1 MTNAQKSYTMTSAQ
15 FIWRHTMIN
24 AQFVFNLLTKQ
35 DMINVVAFMEENKD
49 ATLAATIYW
58 LYEVI
63 DVDGEDV
70 ICERDH
76 DHDLPYAAHM
86 RQWRMD
92 VCARYNL
99 DDIDDDEALP
109 F

>member
-1 MTNAQKSYTMTSAQ
+1 MANAQRSYTMTSAQ
-15 FIWRHTMIN
+15 FIMRHTMIN
-24 AQFVFNLLTKQ
+24 AHFIFNLLTKQ

-70 ICERDH
+70 IREREH
-76 DHDLPYAAHM
+76 DVAYAAHVKQC
-86 RQWRMD
+86 RLD
-92 VCARYNL
+92 IYARYGWDVDN
-99 DDIDDDEALP
+99 DFELP